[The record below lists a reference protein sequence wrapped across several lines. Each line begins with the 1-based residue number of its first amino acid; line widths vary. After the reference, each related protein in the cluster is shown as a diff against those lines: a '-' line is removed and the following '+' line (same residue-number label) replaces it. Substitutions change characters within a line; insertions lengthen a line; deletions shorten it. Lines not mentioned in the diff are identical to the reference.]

1 MEWKKEIDFFYK
13 LSDCLSHI
21 DMLCSLADY
30 AAQMTSCVTKPVF
43 CDDLIL
49 GAASHPILKNLK
61 QNKEQINSENLV
73 ISNDIEA
80 SSKCPF
86 NLIMGANTSGKST
99 IIKQIALLQIMA
111 QCNYKSYCFG

>member
-30 AAQMTSCVTKPVF
+30 AAQMVSCVTKPFF
-43 CDDLIL
+43 CDDLVFA
-49 GAASHPILKNLK
+49 AASHPILKNLK
-61 QNKEQINSENLV
+61 LNKEQDSNENLV

-80 SSKCPF
+80 SSKSPF

-111 QCNYKSYCFG
+111 QCKCKFF